1 MLDRLRAELVAA
13 VRALAATPAPTLA
26 AILTLAVAVGV
37 NLAMAGLIGR
47 ALLSP
52 PEHITD
58 PAAVYTL
65 QFNRAG
71 EPSGTGGMTTTS
83 YVSFRSI
90 RDQVSALSRTA
101 AFQRTSS
108 TVVVDGDQHRV
119 GSMLVT
125 PSYFDLLGARPM
137 LGAGMT
143 GALDESTAPA
153 AVLSYDFWRST
164 WAGDPGVIGRRFTI
178 GGATYTVSGVM
189 PRGFSGH
196 SATDVDLWLPIG
208 AAMQD
213 SPGWDRDGFRRV
225 VSILV
230 RVADGQPPTAAQA
243 QASAALSGTVVSA
256 RPILGA
262 DVAATEQRV
271 AWWLGGVSALV
282 LLIGLANAGTLLVVR
297 AAKRR
302 RDVAIRT
309 ALGASRRR
317 LVLQACVEAAMI
329 AAAATGVSLL
339 LAPWLD
345 EAVRRVLFPGLVT
358 ASGLAR
364 PTILAALGA
373 GVLAAVVAAAA
384 NLWQLSSQARAQ
396 DFGAA
401 ARTSHHRSR
410 MTTALLLLQTAL
422 SVLLLAGAA
431 MFGASF
437 YRLASQDFGM
447 RMDGVVLVDFEEGP
461 GSGSEIARDEAL
473 TNAIE
478 PVRSLPGI
486 TRATPISSM
495 PFSGF
500 NVPPIAV
507 PGHSEPPGAGKQLPF
522 LIAAT
527 PEYFE
532 ILGVQILQGRA
543 LTAADERSA
552 PVVVVNETMAK
563 TVWPG
568 ESAVG
573 KCIRIGFDPDFDPA
587 TAIGPP
593 WPSAKVACRE
603 VVGVARD
610 TRQRSL
616 VPTEGEEHLMQ
627 YYVPRTQVPVPP
639 FIQKSGPPIW
649 GLLLQTSLDPDAIAP
664 TVRRIV
670 LGGHRDLPF
679 VRVRP
684 YTQLLERQLRPW
696 RVGMT
701 LLALF
706 SALALAVAAVGLY
719 AAFAHAVAERRREM
733 AIRIA
738 IGARPAA
745 VLRMILR
752 EAVVVSSIGAA
763 GGCAAAVFA
772 GRWIQ
777 SLLFGTAPSD
787 PLVLVSAAGIML
799 VVATAATLWPARVAS
814 TADPN
819 ALLRVQ

>member
-1 MLDRLRAELVAA
+1 MLDRIHGELAA
-13 VRALAATPAPTLA
+13 ALRALAATPAPSLA

-47 ALLSP
+47 ALLNP
-52 PEHITD
+52 PSHVVD

-71 EPSGTGGMTTTS
+71 DPPGTGGMTTTS
-83 YVSFRSI
+83 YVTFRNI
-90 RDQVSALSRTA
+90 RDQVSALSRAA
-101 AFQRTSS
+101 AFQRTTS
-108 TVVVDGDQHRV
+108 TLVVDGDQHRV
-119 GSMLVT
+119 ESMLVT
-125 PSYFDLLGARPM
+125 PSYFDLLGVSPV
-137 LGAGMT
+137 LGGGMT

-153 AVLSYDFWRST
+153 AVVSYDFWRAT
-164 WAGDPGVIGRRFTI
+164 WAGDRGVIGRRFTI
-178 GGATYTVSGVM
+178 GGTSFTVTGVM

-196 SATDVDLWLPIG
+196 SGTDVDLWLPIG
-208 AAMQD
+208 AAMLD
-213 SPGWDRDGFRRV
+213 SPGWDRDGFRRL

-230 RVADGQPPTAAQA
+230 RIAHGQTVAAAQT
-243 QASAALSGTVVSA
+243 QAGAALSGAVVSA

-262 DVAATEQRV
+262 DVAATERRV
-271 AWWLGGVSALV
+271 AWWLGGVSAVV
-282 LLIGLANAGTLLVVR
+282 LLMGLANAATLLVVR
-297 AAKRR
+297 AARR
-302 RDVAIRT
+302 RREVAIRT
-309 ALGASRRR
+309 ALGASRGR

-329 AAAATGVSLL
+329 AVAATAVSLL

-358 ASGLAR
+358 TSGLAGS
-364 PTILAALGA
+364 TIVAALGA
-373 GVLAAVVAAAA
+373 GFLAAVVAATA

-396 DFGAA
+396 DLGAA
-401 ARTSHHRSR
+401 ARAGHRRSR
-410 MTTALLLLQTAL
+410 MTTALLLLQTSL

-431 MFGASF
+431 MFAASF

-447 RMDGVVLVDFEEGP
+447 QMDGVILVDFEEAP
-461 GSGSEIARDEAL
+461 GSGGEDAREEAL

-478 PVRSLPGI
+478 PIRALPGVA
-486 TRATPISSM
+486 RATPIASM

-532 ILGVQILQGRA
+532 ILGVRIVQGRA
-543 LTAADERSA
+543 LTAADERGA
-552 PVVVVNETMAK
+552 PVVVVNETMAR

-587 TAIGPP
+587 TATGPP

-616 VPTEGEEHLMQ
+616 VPTEGETHLMQ
-627 YYVPRTQVPVPP
+627 YYVPRTQVPHPP

-649 GLLLQTSLDPDAIAP
+649 GLLLRTSLDTASIAP
-664 TVRRIV
+664 AVRRIV
-670 LGGHRDLPF
+670 LADRRDLPF

-696 RVGMT
+696 RLGTT
-701 LLALF
+701 LLVWF

-733 AIRIA
+733 AVRIA
-738 IGARPAA
+738 IGARPGQ

-752 EAVVVSSIGAA
+752 EAVVVAGIGAA
-763 GGCAAAVFA
+763 GGCAAAVLA
-772 GRWIQ
+772 GRWMQ
-777 SLLFGTAPSD
+777 ALLFGTAPSD
-787 PLVLVSAAGIML
+787 PAVLVSAAGIML
-799 VVATAATLWPARVAS
+799 VVATLATLLPARVAS
-814 TADPN
+814 TSDPN
-819 ALLRVQ
+819 ALLKVQ